1 MCVCEF
7 DSDLFLR
14 NLTMYE
20 KGLAKQRER
29 EKKLEMKGEKEERQ
43 NNNNAKCITSI
54 CIEIELK
61 GFVHFLPFVL
71 PRRFL
76 LN

>member
-29 EKKLEMKGEKEERQ
+29 EEIRNERGEGRKT
-43 NNNNAKCITSI
+43 K
-54 CIEIELK
+54 
-61 GFVHFLPFVL
+61 
-71 PRRFL
+71 
-76 LN
+76 